1 MSKMKIG
8 IIRWDAYFKTGE
20 SDSFVSDQVAR
31 ALSPAEYHDRVPFFA
46 SIRSDGRV
54 EFPEYTQQIWE
65 RETDYAVDAGF
76 DYYAYCWYR
85 TKDPLSLARRFH
97 AASKNPGRIKMA
109 AILGV
114 TKEDEQTID
123 DLFACMK
130 QDYYLKLADGTPVV
144 FGYGETGNGM
154 GPERAEEIR
163 AAAEKAGIP
172 RLYLVKMA
180 SFVYNTEWRAKFT
193 GGSYDA
199 VSFYGLSVNQPDTPY
214 QKLAEEA
221 EFRNKYM
228 AYCYQYNDT
237 GLPLIPTFTAGRD
250 QRPRI
255 DNPTTWAHDYKGYSL
270 KAEEDEIGAHVYRV
284 LCFAREYADCCPTGL
299 CHGYAWNEHDEGAGI
314 CPTIEVD
321 ENGWPCRDGE
331 GNLCINARQLE
342 EVKRYIQK
350 FKNED

>member
-1 MSKMKIG
+1 MKIG

-123 DLFACMK
+123 DLFACMSRITISSLPTVRLLCSATARPATGWARNGRRRFGLQLKK
-130 QDYYLKLADGTPVV
+130 QESPG
-144 FGYGETGNGM
+144 
-154 GPERAEEIR
+154 
-163 AAAEKAGIP
+163 
-172 RLYLVKMA
+172 
-180 SFVYNTEWRAKFT
+180 
-193 GGSYDA
+193 
-199 VSFYGLSVNQPDTPY
+199 
-214 QKLAEEA
+214 
-221 EFRNKYM
+221 
-228 AYCYQYNDT
+228 C
-237 GLPLIPTFTAGRD
+237 
-250 QRPRI
+250 
-255 DNPTTWAHDYKGYSL
+255 TW
-270 KAEEDEIGAHVYRV
+270 
-284 LCFAREYADCCPTGL
+284 
-299 CHGYAWNEHDEGAGI
+299 
-314 CPTIEVD
+314 
-321 ENGWPCRDGE
+321 
-331 GNLCINARQLE
+331 
-342 EVKRYIQK
+342 
-350 FKNED
+350 